1 MCLVEAAKKRGLMV
15 MGVVPKPNDGSKE
28 TIFNPT
34 AESLLES
41 GMHQVYEPPIGSKF
55 DIVECAV
62 STTVW
67 DSSTLHILFTID
79 I

>member
-15 MGVVPKPNDGSKE
+15 MGVVPKPNDGSKA

-62 STTVW
+62 SSFGFKYIAYFV
-67 DSSTLHILFTID
+67 DN
-79 I
+79 